1 MDMQK
6 KEDLRIRK
14 TKANLYKALLQVMSQ
29 KTFEEIKVT
38 DICNV
43 SMINRSTFYD
53 HFSDKYE
60 LLASLLK
67 DLNNELISHLRI
79 DKEITSLKEYY
90 VELIKHIIDFQ
101 NKNLNI
107 FSAFAILRKNN
118 NSIAYDM
125 LREAIQQEVC
135 KKINEEYINKSKVP
149 AEIISLFYV
158 SAVISVAMEIIQDK
172 NKYTDEDLITYLE
185 QLIPEVDYLSNCLVK
200 VFSSALIISPTL
212 AIKAS

>member
-1 MDMQK
+1 MQK

-14 TKANLYKALLQVMSQ
+14 TKANLYKSLLQVMEE

-67 DLNNELISHLRI
+67 DLNEELISHLKVE
-79 DKEITSLKEYY
+79 KEVKSLKEYY
-90 VELIKHIIDFQ
+90 VELIRQIVDFQ

-107 FSAFAILRKNN
+107 FSAFAVLRKNN

-125 LREAIQQEVC
+125 LKEALQQEVT
-135 KKINEEYINKSKVP
+135 KKMNETYINKSNVP
-149 AEIISLFYV
+149 MEIISLFYV

-172 NKYTDEDLITYLE
+172 NKYTEKDLINYLE
-185 QLIPEVDYLSNCLVK
+185 QLIPELEYLENK
-200 VFSSALIISPTL
+200 
-212 AIKAS
+212 

>member
-1 MDMQK
+1 MQK

-29 KTFEEIKVT
+29 KTFEEIKIT

>member
-1 MDMQK
+1 MKK

-14 TKANLYKALLQVMSQ
+14 TKANLYKALLQVMSE

-38 DICNV
+38 DICNI

-67 DLNNELISHLRI
+67 DLNEELISHLKV
-79 DKEITSLKEYY
+79 DKEFNSLKEYY
-90 VELIKHIIDFQ
+90 IELIKTLIEYQ
-101 NKNLNI
+101 NKNISI

-125 LREAIQQEVC
+125 LKEAIEQEVT
-135 KKINEEYINKSKVP
+135 KKLTENYINKSDIP
-149 AEIISLFYV
+149 IEIISLFYV
-158 SAVISVAMEIIQDK
+158 NAVIGVTMEIIQDK
-172 NKYTDEDLITYLE
+172 NKYSEQNLIDYLE
-185 QLIPEVDYLSNCLVK
+185 KLIPELDFIEK
-200 VFSSALIISPTL
+200 
-212 AIKAS
+212 K

>member
-1 MDMQK
+1 MQK

-79 DKEITSLKEYY
+79 DKEITSLKKYY

-185 QLIPEVDYLSNCLVK
+185 QLIPEVDYLERK
-200 VFSSALIISPTL
+200 
-212 AIKAS
+212 

>member
-1 MDMQK
+1 MQK

-79 DKEITSLKEYY
+79 DKEITSLKKYY

-107 FSAFAILRKNN
+107 FSAFAILGKNN

-185 QLIPEVDYLSNCLVK
+185 QLIPEVDYLERK
-200 VFSSALIISPTL
+200 
-212 AIKAS
+212 

>member
-1 MDMQK
+1 MQK

-14 TKANLYKALLQVMSQ
+14 TKANLYKSLLQVMEE

-67 DLNNELISHLRI
+67 DLNEELISHLKVE
-79 DKEITSLKEYY
+79 KEVKSLKEYY
-90 VELIKHIIDFQ
+90 VEIIKQIVDFQ

-107 FSAFAILRKNN
+107 FSAFAVLRKNN

-125 LREAIQQEVC
+125 LKEALQQEVT
-135 KKINEEYINKSKVP
+135 KKMNETYINKSTVP
-149 AEIISLFYV
+149 MEIISLFYV

-172 NKYTDEDLITYLE
+172 NKYTEEDLINYLE
-185 QLIPEVDYLSNCLVK
+185 QLIPELDYLENK
-200 VFSSALIISPTL
+200 
-212 AIKAS
+212 